1 MSTITVSATSAR
13 NNFFELLN
21 QVVLGT
27 QVIIE
32 RDSKEVAILSSNKPK
47 LDLMALRKATKE
59 THGILK
65 NYKFDPEDNPLRRKG
80 AADFLGKWDKQSFPS
95 LRKGKGIRFK

>member
-1 MSTITVSATSAR
+1 MTTIKVSATKAR

-32 RDSKEVAILSSNKPK
+32 KDNKEVAVLYPRKTGFDWK
-47 LDLMALRKATKE
+47 AFRKAAKE
-59 THGILK
+59 SRGILK
-65 NYKFDPEDNPLRRKG
+65 NYTVEELLPLRRKG
-80 AADFLGKWDKQSFPS
+80 SWKEFGGWDK
-95 LRKGKGIRFK
+95 R